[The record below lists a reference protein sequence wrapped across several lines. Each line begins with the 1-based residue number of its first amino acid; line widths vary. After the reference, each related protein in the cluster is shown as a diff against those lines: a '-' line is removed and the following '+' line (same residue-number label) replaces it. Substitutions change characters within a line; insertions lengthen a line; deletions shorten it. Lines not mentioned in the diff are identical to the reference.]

1 MTKGDRDS
9 TGAKRT
15 DRADD
20 IYTRAKARSDKF
32 NRGANRAG
40 DRDASKEYEAR
51 PEVKAKRARDRAAMK
66 KEDMTDAQMK
76 RREEIVKELKK
87 KSADF
92 EERYGDK
99 ADDVM
104 YATATKM
111 AMKGK

>member
-1 MTKGDRDS
+1 
-9 TGAKRT
+9 
-15 DRADD
+15 
-20 IYTRAKARSDKF
+20 
-32 NRGANRAG
+32 
-40 DRDASKEYEAR
+40 
-51 PEVKAKRARDRAAMK
+51 
-66 KEDMTDAQMK
+66 MK

-92 EERYGDK
+92 ESRYGDK